1 MFLTQAVGKREDP
14 VWSNPP
20 KKHTSYN
27 IFCLQYRHRYI
38 QTQVLCCT
46 DVLPPRS
53 LCATQRGYHGTLG
66 VFCHMLYSKGTS
78 SHRWESGERNFWLR
92 EGTGARSG
100 ICSQVYFAKKIPEAV
115 PFTSKQKHDHQWTVI
130 VSLRLHTQ
138 EAPKLGRHSVF
149 PLLPQLSLSSK
160 DMADNL
166 SEIYT
171 EQSKMLL
178 PSGRCDWLFSIWGCW
193 WRVTRKLLHLLQHK
207 ASRSEIT
214 FCGQVGTDTWCMAA
228 SLTPPAVCNMIQLLD
243 L

>member
-1 MFLTQAVGKREDP
+1 MFLIQAVGKREDP

-66 VFCHMLYSKGTS
+66 VFCHILYSKGTS

-115 PFTSKQKHDHQWTVI
+115 PLTSKQKHDHQWTVI
-130 VSLRLHTQ
+130 VSLHLHTQ

-149 PLLPQLSLSSK
+149 PLLPQVSLSSK

-171 EQSKMLL
+171 EQSKMLP
-178 PSGRCDWLFSIWGCW
+178 PSGRCDCSVSEAVGEGSHESSSIYFSTKPADLKSPSVDGWEQTPGAW
-193 WRVTRKLLHLLQHK
+193 QHLWLLQQF
-207 ASRSEIT
+207 A
-214 FCGQVGTDTWCMAA
+214 TWSSC
-228 SLTPPAVCNMIQLLD
+228 
-243 L
+243 